1 MKILTSPSVLACD
14 FLHLAD
20 EIRRA
25 DASGSDWL
33 HCDVMD
39 GMFVPNMSF
48 GFDTIRAINTVS
60 DLPLDVHMMTCVP
73 QNYLDALKDAGA
85 DIVTIHNDIGL
96 TEDELMEVLKNI
108 HARGM
113 KAAMSLK
120 PKFPAETVFP
130 FMEELDMVL
139 IMTVEP
145 GFGGQK
151 FMPDMLDKIAAVR
164 RRANEMG
171 KEMDI
176 QVDGGINAANAALA
190 AAYGANVFVVGTAS
204 FRAPDM
210 KVALDDVKKAAEEA
224 YGKSL

>member
-25 DASGSDWL
+25 DACGSDWL

-73 QNYLDALKDAGA
+73 QNYLDALKEAGA

-96 TEDELMEVLKNI
+96 SDEDLLEVLKNI

-130 FMEELDMVL
+130 FMDELDMVL

-164 RRANEMG
+164 RKANEMG
-171 KEMDI
+171 KDMDI

-224 YGKSL
+224 YGKNL

>member
-96 TEDELMEVLKNI
+96 SEDELMDVLKNI

-151 FMPDMLDKIAAVR
+151 FMPDMMDKVR
-164 RRANEMG
+164 AIRAEIIKRGLNV
-171 KEMDI
+171 DI
-176 QVDGGINAANAALA
+176 QVDGGIDATNVGIVTEA
-190 AAYGANVFVVGTAS
+190 GANVI
-204 FRAPDM
+204 
-210 KVALDDVKKAAEEA
+210 VAGSSIFKAKKSAAVIKQMREEA
-224 YGKSL
+224 AKHPYKA

>member
-1 MKILTSPSVLACD
+1 MIKLAPSVLAAD
-14 FLHLAD
+14 FSRLGEEIKKVHENGAEYLHL
-20 EIRRA
+20 
-25 DASGSDWL
+25 
-33 HCDVMD
+33 DVMD

-48 GFDTIRAINTVS
+48 GFDTVRAINTVS

-96 TEDELMEVLKNI
+96 SEDELMDVLKNI

-151 FMPDMLDKIAAVR
+151 FMPDMLEKIAAVR
-164 RRANEMG
+164 HKAMEMG
-171 KEMDI
+171 KDMDI

-224 YGKSL
+224 YGKNL

>member
-25 DASGSDWL
+25 DACGSDWL

-73 QNYLDALKDAGA
+73 QNYLDALKEAGA

-96 TEDELMEVLKNI
+96 SDEELLEVLKNI

-130 FMEELDMVL
+130 FMDELDMVL

-164 RRANEMG
+164 RKANEMG
-171 KEMDI
+171 KDMDI

-224 YGKSL
+224 YGKNL

>member
-14 FLHLAD
+14 FLHLED

-96 TEDELMEVLKNI
+96 SEDELRQVLKDI
-108 HARGM
+108 RARGM

-130 FMEELDMVL
+130 FLDDLDMVL

-151 FMPDMLDKIAAVR
+151 FMPDMLEKIANVR
-164 RRANEMG
+164 RKANELG

-224 YGKSL
+224 YGKNL

>member
-151 FMPDMLDKIAAVR
+151 FMPDSLEKIR
-164 RRANEMG
+164 YYSSLKDEKG
-171 KEMDI
+171 YSYIIEI
-176 QVDGGINAANAALA
+176 DGGVGEGNADIVREAGTELIVAGSAVFGAKYRA
-190 AAYGANVFVVGTAS
+190 AAI
-204 FRAPDM
+204 RAI
-210 KVALDDVKKAAEEA
+210 KGGL
-224 YGKSL
+224 

>member
-39 GMFVPNMSF
+39 GMFVPNKSF

-113 KAAMSLK
+113 KAAMSLQ
-120 PKFPAETVFP
+120 PKFHAEPVFP

-151 FMPDMLDKIAAVR
+151 FMPDMLEKIASVR
-164 RRANEMG
+164 RHANEMG
-171 KEMDI
+171 KDMDI

-224 YGKSL
+224 YGKNL

>member
-73 QNYLDALKDAGA
+73 QNYLDALNDAGA

-145 GFGGQK
+145 GFGGQS
-151 FMPDMLDKIAAVR
+151 FMADMMPKIVALREECAKR
-164 RRANEMG
+164 NIEL
-171 KEMDI
+171 DI
-176 QVDGGINAANAALA
+176 QVDGGVSLA
-190 AAYGANVFVVGTAS
+190 TVETVAEAGANVL
-204 FRAPDM
+204 
-210 KVALDDVKKAAEEA
+210 VAGSAIFGSEDPKETISLLREKAAK
-224 YGKSL
+224 YF

>member
-14 FLHLAD
+14 FLHLED

-25 DASGSDWL
+25 DAAGSDWL

-48 GFDTIRAINTVS
+48 GFDTIRAIDTVS

-73 QNYLDALKDAGA
+73 QNYLDALKNAGA

-96 TEDELMEVLKNI
+96 SDEKLHEVLKNI

-130 FMEELDMVL
+130 FLEELDMVL

-164 RRANEMG
+164 RKAIEMG
-171 KEMDI
+171 RDIDI

-190 AAYGANVFVVGTAS
+190 AASGANVFVVGTAS

-210 KVALDDVKKAAEEA
+210 KAALDDVKKAAEDA
-224 YGKSL
+224 YGKNL

>member
-14 FLHLAD
+14 FLHLED

-25 DASGSDWL
+25 DAAGSDWL

-73 QNYLDALKDAGA
+73 QNYLDALKAAGA
-85 DIVTIHNDIGL
+85 DIVTIHNDIAL
-96 TEDELMEVLKNI
+96 SEDELHEVLKNI
-108 HARGM
+108 HERGM

-130 FMEELDMVL
+130 FMDELDMVL

-151 FMPDMLDKIAAVR
+151 FMPDMLEKIANVR
-164 RRANEMG
+164 RKANEMG
-171 KEMDI
+171 KDMDI
-176 QVDGGINAANAALA
+176 QVDGGINAPNAALA

-224 YGKSL
+224 YGKNL

>member
-25 DASGSDWL
+25 DACGSDWL

-73 QNYLDALKDAGA
+73 QNYLDALKEAGA

-96 TEDELMEVLKNI
+96 SDEDLLEVLKNI

-164 RRANEMG
+164 RKANEMG
-171 KEMDI
+171 KDMDI

-224 YGKSL
+224 YGKNL

>member
-14 FLHLAD
+14 FLHLED

-25 DASGSDWL
+25 DAAGSDWL

-48 GFDTIRAINTVS
+48 GFDTIRAIDTVS

-73 QNYLDALKDAGA
+73 QNYLDALKNAGA

-96 TEDELMEVLKNI
+96 SDEELHEVLKNI

-130 FMEELDMVL
+130 FLEELDMVL

-164 RRANEMG
+164 RKAIEMG
-171 KEMDI
+171 RDIDI

-190 AAYGANVFVVGTAS
+190 AASGANIFVVGTAS

-210 KVALDDVKKAAEEA
+210 KAALDDVKKAAEDA
-224 YGKSL
+224 YGKNL

>member
-14 FLHLAD
+14 FLHLED

-25 DASGSDWL
+25 DAAGSDWL

-73 QNYLDALKDAGA
+73 QNYLDALKAAGA
-85 DIVTIHNDIGL
+85 DIVTIHTDIGL
-96 TEDELMEVLKNI
+96 SDDELHEVLKNI
-108 HARGM
+108 HERGM

-130 FMEELDMVL
+130 FMDELDMVL

-151 FMPDMLDKIAAVR
+151 FMPDMLEKIANVR
-164 RRANEMG
+164 RKANELG
-171 KEMDI
+171 KDMDI
-176 QVDGGINAANAALA
+176 QVDGGLNAPNAALA

-210 KVALDDVKKAAEEA
+210 KVALDDVKKSAEEA
-224 YGKSL
+224 YGKNL

>member
-25 DASGSDWL
+25 DACGSDWL

-73 QNYLDALKDAGA
+73 QNYLDALKEAGA

-96 TEDELMEVLKNI
+96 SDEELLEVLKNI

-130 FMEELDMVL
+130 FMDELDMVL

-164 RRANEMG
+164 RKANEMG
-171 KEMDI
+171 KYMDI

-224 YGKSL
+224 YGKNL

>member
-73 QNYLDALKDAGA
+73 QNYLDALKDSGA

-151 FMPDMLDKIAAVR
+151 FMPDMLEKIAAVR
-164 RRANEMG
+164 RHANEMG
-171 KEMDI
+171 KDMDI

-224 YGKSL
+224 YGKNL

>member
-1 MKILTSPSVLACD
+1 
-14 FLHLAD
+14 
-20 EIRRA
+20 
-25 DASGSDWL
+25 
-33 HCDVMD
+33 
-39 GMFVPNMSF
+39 
-48 GFDTIRAINTVS
+48 
-60 DLPLDVHMMTCVP
+60 
-73 QNYLDALKDAGA
+73 
-85 DIVTIHNDIGL
+85 
-96 TEDELMEVLKNI
+96 
-108 HARGM
+108 
-113 KAAMSLK
+113 
-120 PKFPAETVFP
+120 
-130 FMEELDMVL
+130 MVL

-224 YGKSL
+224 YGKNL

>member
-1 MKILTSPSVLACD
+1 DRVKDHPEVIPDLKKMMDYYLPMTVKLLQAYADMDAQPVQGETIQNSKREIEGTLDTLNLAFEKILDELFQDTALDISSDITVLNTM
-14 FLHLAD
+14 LAR
-20 EIRRA
+20 E
-25 DASGSDWL
+25 
-33 HCDVMD
+33 
-39 GMFVPNMSF
+39 
-48 GFDTIRAINTVS
+48 
-60 DLPLDVHMMTCVP
+60 
-73 QNYLDALKDAGA
+73 
-85 DIVTIHNDIGL
+85 GL

-151 FMPDMLDKIAAVR
+151 FMPDMLEKIAAVR
-164 RRANEMG
+164 RHANEMG
-171 KEMDI
+171 KDMDI

-224 YGKSL
+224 YGKNL